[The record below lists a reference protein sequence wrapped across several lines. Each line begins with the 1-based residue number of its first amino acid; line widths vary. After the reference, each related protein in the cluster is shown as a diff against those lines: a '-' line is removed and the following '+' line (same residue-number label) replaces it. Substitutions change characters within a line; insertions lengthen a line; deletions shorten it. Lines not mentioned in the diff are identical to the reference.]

1 MKGNNRLI
9 DIHAHIVFG
18 VDDGARNPDES
29 LKLIDMAV
37 SQGIEKIITLRNRNG
52 MDLKKL

>member
-37 SQGIEKIITLRNRNG
+37 SQGIEK
-52 MDLKKL
+52 